1 MIRSLNTGVGGIR
14 NFQTSLDVIANNLA
28 NLNTVGFKGG
38 RVDFAEALTQTV
50 RPSTPDEGN
59 TSGSSSVAVS
69 NGVATNS
76 VTTIFGQGAVNQTGK
91 ITDLALAG
99 DGYFIVKKYGTESIG
114 TEKGT
119 PDDGAGNQ
127 GIAQPNASDKGAP
140 GGVSFATR
148 AGDFRLDKNGNLVNN
163 MGMRVQGISDYL
175 NNPGSIGD
183 IKFDRGDFMASVDVL
198 RGATDNKT
206 VVLAKAHGFKTGN
219 IVIFKS
225 EGEMPG
231 NALQEATPYYVRV
244 VDDNKLL
251 LYDNLHAATTDNSED
266 KKLALSIP
274 ADQISI
280 TGMRIIKKL
289 ASFEGV
295 HTTGINEENT
305 ISSGQAH
312 GLKDGDNVRFYIP
325 DAISIADEGDQ
336 SSLVPV
342 GDTGTYSF
350 KINADDYLTSITK
363 DKVLIFGTGKEFRV
377 QSVEGFA
384 ADGGN
389 IPESYTI
396 TGTVAGRSPLPTLT
410 GETKFTM
417 EPVMALATTVDISD
431 MSSVGGAGNDATKD
445 EWSFKIDKSQYATL
459 APIQP
464 GTVLNFGNG
473 RELRVLDIEPEDA
486 GGMIKLTG
494 SKVGSVTVDFSG
506 VDRLSHEGY
515 STLSSGD
522 DKDSS
527 GGFSQTF
534 FVSVKGDKSFTIHNS
549 SEDAFSRTRA
559 VKIDGGSLF
568 NSSLVKV
575 ALSTTA
581 QIQNVNVDTAG
592 RVNVM
597 LTDGTQYTRGQILL
611 RKFTNQ
617 QALDKEGGNMYSNL
631 ENAGVSEW
639 STAGSDGFGRIEA
652 GALELSNVDVARE
665 FSKLITTQ
673 RAFQASA
680 RMVTASDQILQELLR
695 LKR

>member
-1 MIRSLNTGVGGIR
+1 MIRSLNVGVGGIR

-38 RVDFAEALTQTV
+38 RVDFAEALTQTI

-76 VTTIFGQGAVNQTGK
+76 VTTIFGKGAINQTGK

-99 DGYFIVKKYGTESIG
+99 DGYFIVKKYGTESMG
-114 TEKGT
+114 GKETA
-119 PDDGAGNQ
+119 DDGGAIT
-127 GIAQPNASDKGAP
+127 GIAQPNSSDKGAP
-140 GGVSFATR
+140 GGISFATR

-163 MGMRVQGISDYL
+163 VGVRVQGIADYI
-175 NNPGSIGD
+175 NNPGALGD

-198 RGATDNKT
+198 RGSTDNKT
-206 VVLAKAHGFKTGN
+206 IVLAKAHDFKTGN

-225 EGEMPG
+225 DGDMPG
-231 NALQEATPYYVRV
+231 KELQEATPYYVRV

-251 LYDNLHAATTDNSED
+251 LYGDLHTATTDTTQRHD
-266 KKLALSIP
+266 LAKSVP
-274 ADQISI
+274 ADEINI

-289 ASFEGV
+289 ASYEGV
-295 HTTGINEENT
+295 HTVGINEENT
-305 ISSGQAH
+305 MSSGEAH

-325 DAISIADEGDQ
+325 NSINILPATMKDLTEGAWSVEVDAA
-336 SSLVPV
+336 
-342 GDTGTYSF
+342 
-350 KINADDYLTSITK
+350 DYLTSMSEG
-363 DKVLIFGTGKEFRV
+363 KVLNFGTGKEFV
-377 QSVEGFA
+377 IQSVVPSA
-384 ADGGN
+384 PTPVDA
-389 IPESYTI
+389 PTKYVI
-396 TGTVAGRSPLPTLT
+396 TGSVAGRTPAPSLAT
-410 GETKFTM
+410 ETKFTM
-417 EPVMALATTVDISD
+417 APLMSLVKTVDMSNIATTGTV
-431 MSSVGGAGNDATKD
+431 D
-445 EWSFKIDKSQYATL
+445 EWSFDVDGDAYSTL

-464 GTVLNFGNG
+464 GTVLNFGLG
-473 RELRVLDIEPEDA
+473 KELRIISIEKDIPVA
-486 GGMIKLTG
+486 GRIKLTG
-494 SKVGSVTVDFSG
+494 SAVVSGADLTG
-506 VDRLSHEGY
+506 VDRLSHEGF
-515 STLSSGD
+515 TPLSNLD
-522 DKDSS
+522 DQDAS

-534 FVSVKGDKSFTIHNS
+534 YVSVKGEKGFTIHNS

-559 VKIDGGSLF
+559 VKIDDGSLY

-575 ALSTTA
+575 AVTTTA

-639 STAGSDGFGRIEA
+639 STPGSDGFARIEA

-673 RAFQASA
+673 RAFQANA

>member
-38 RVDFAEALTQTV
+38 RVDFAEALTQTI

-59 TSGSSSVAVS
+59 TSGNSSVAVS
-69 NGVATNS
+69 NGVATNA
-76 VTTIFGQGAVNQTGK
+76 VTTIFGQGAINQTGK

-114 TEKGT
+114 GKENDV
-119 PDDGAGNQ
+119 DDGMGVT
-127 GIAQPNASDKGAP
+127 GIAQPNSSDKGAP
-140 GGVSFATR
+140 GGISFATR

-163 MGMRVQGISDYL
+163 MGMRVQGIADSI
-175 NNPGSIGD
+175 NNPGAIGD

-198 RGATDNKT
+198 RGSTDNKT
-206 VVLAKAHGFKTGN
+206 IVLAKAHGFKTGN

-225 EGEMPG
+225 NGEMPG
-231 NALQEATPYYVRV
+231 KELQEATPYYVRV

-251 LYDNLHAATTDNSED
+251 LYGDLHTATTDVTQGHDMAKSV
-266 KKLALSIP
+266 P
-274 ADQISI
+274 ADEITI

-289 ASFEGV
+289 ASYEGV
-295 HTTGINEENT
+295 HTVGINEENT
-305 ISSGQAH
+305 ISSGEAH

-325 DAISIADEGDQ
+325 NS
-336 SSLVPV
+336 
-342 GDTGTYSF
+342 
-350 KINADDYLTSITK
+350 TSILPDTMTEVTPGTWSIEI
-363 DKVLIFGTGKEFRV
+363 DAEDYISSMAEGKVLNFGTGKEFV
-377 QSVEGFA
+377 IQSVVPSSPTPVDA
-384 ADGGN
+384 
-389 IPESYTI
+389 PTKYVI
-396 TGTVAGRSPLPTLT
+396 TGSVAGRTPAPSLAT
-410 GETKFTM
+410 ETKFTM
-417 EPVMALATTVDISD
+417 APLMSLVKTVDMGNIATTGTV
-431 MSSVGGAGNDATKD
+431 D
-445 EWSFKIDKSQYATL
+445 EWSFDVDGDAYSTL

-464 GTVLNFGNG
+464 GTILNFGLG
-473 RELRVLDIEPEDA
+473 KELRIISIEKDIPVP
-486 GGMIKLTG
+486 GRIKLTG
-494 SKVGSVTVDFSG
+494 SAIVSGADLTG
-506 VDRLSHEGY
+506 VDRLSHEGF
-515 STLSSGD
+515 TPLSNLD
-522 DKDSS
+522 DQDAS

-534 FVSVKGDKSFTIHNS
+534 YVSVKGEKSFTIHSS

-559 VKIDGGSLF
+559 VKIDNGSLY

-575 ALSTTA
+575 AVTTTA

-639 STAGSDGFGRIEA
+639 STPGSDGFARIEA

-673 RAFQASA
+673 RAFQANA

>member
-38 RVDFAEALTQTV
+38 RVDFAEALTQTI

-76 VTTIFGQGAVNQTGK
+76 VTTIFGQGAINQTGK

-99 DGYFIVKKYGTESIG
+99 DGYFIVKKYGTEAVSG
-114 TEKGT
+114 EKGVG
-119 PDDGAGNQ
+119 DDGLGVQ
-127 GIAQPNASDKGAP
+127 VSAQPNSSDKGAP

-163 MGMRVQGISDYL
+163 MGMRVQGVSDYI

-225 EGEMPG
+225 DEKMPG
-231 NALQEATPYYVRV
+231 DALQEATPYYVQV

-266 KKLALSIP
+266 KKLALDIP
-274 ADQISI
+274 ADKITL

-289 ASFEGV
+289 ASYEGV
-295 HTTGINEENT
+295 HTIGMNEENT
-305 ISSGQAH
+305 ISSSQAH

-325 DAISIADEGDQ
+325 DAISIANEGDQ
-336 SSLVPV
+336 SSLVAV
-342 GDTGTYSF
+342 GTDGSWTF
-350 KINADDYLTSITK
+350 KIDAEDYLTSIKAGKT
-363 DKVLIFGTGKEFRV
+363 LSFGTGKEFLV
-377 QSVEGFA
+377 QTVDPFA

-389 IPESYTI
+389 IPDSYTI
-396 TGTVAGRSPLPTLT
+396 TGTVAGRDPLPTIE
-410 GETKFTM
+410 GNTKF
-417 EPVMALATTVDISD
+417 EIAPIMALATTVDISD
-431 MSSVGGAGNDATKD
+431 MSAVAAGAGASSD
-445 EWSFKIDKSQYATL
+445 EWSFKIHESQYTTM
-459 APIQP
+459 APIRT
-464 GTVLNFGNG
+464 GTVLNFGDSK
-473 RELRVLDIEPEDA
+473 ELRVLSIEPKDA
-486 GGMIKLTG
+486 EGMIKLTG
-494 SKVGSVTVDFSG
+494 SKVGSDAVDFIG
-506 VDRLSHEGY
+506 VDRMSHEGF
-515 STLSSGD
+515 SSLSNDD
-522 DKDSS
+522 DKDKS

-559 VKIDGGSLF
+559 IKIDGGSLL

-575 ALSTTA
+575 AVTTTA

-617 QALDKEGGNMYSNL
+617 QALAKEGGNMYSNL
-631 ENAGVSEW
+631 DNAGVSEW
-639 STAGSDGFGRIEA
+639 STAGSDGFARIEA
-652 GALELSNVDVARE
+652 GAVELSNVDVARE

-680 RMVTASDQILQELLR
+680 RMVTASDEILQELLR

>member
-28 NLNTVGFKGG
+28 NLNTVGFKSG
-38 RVDFAEALTQTV
+38 RVDFAEALTQTI

-76 VTTIFGQGAVNQTGK
+76 VTTIFGQGAINQTGK

-99 DGYFIVKKYGTESIG
+99 DGYFIVKKYGTEAIG
-114 TEKGT
+114 AQKGAD
-119 PDDGAGNQ
+119 DDGLGTQ
-127 GIAQPNASDKGAP
+127 TIAQPDSSDKGAP

-163 MGMRVQGISDYL
+163 MGMRVQGVADYI
-175 NNPGSIGD
+175 NNPGAIGD

-198 RGATDNKT
+198 RGSTDNKT
-206 VVLAKAHGFKTGN
+206 IVLAKAHSFKTGN
-219 IVIFKS
+219 IVVFKS
-225 EGEMPG
+225 EGDMPG
-231 NALQEATPYYVRV
+231 NELQEATPYYVRV

-251 LYDNLHAATTDNSED
+251 LYGDLHTATTDMTKGHD
-266 KKLALSIP
+266 LAKIIP
-274 ADQISI
+274 ADEITI

-289 ASFEGV
+289 ASYEGV
-295 HTTGINEENT
+295 HTLGINEENT
-305 ISSGQAH
+305 ISSGQSH

-325 DAISIADEGDQ
+325 NSVSI
-336 SSLVPV
+336 VP
-342 GDTGTYSF
+342 GTMTELTPGTWS
-350 KINADDYLTSITK
+350 IEVDADDYLTSMAEG
-363 DKVLIFGTGKEFRV
+363 KVLNFGLGKEFV
-377 QSVEGFA
+377 IQSVVPSSPAPGDA
-384 ADGGN
+384 
-389 IPESYTI
+389 PTKYVI
-396 TGTVAGRSPLPTLT
+396 TGTVAGRSPAPSLATD
-410 GETKFTM
+410 TKFTM
-417 EPVMALATTVDISD
+417 APLMSLPTTVDMNNIATT
-431 MSSVGGAGNDATKD
+431 GAVD
-445 EWSFKIDKSQYATL
+445 EWSFDVDANDFSTL
-459 APIQP
+459 APIQAGAVLDLGP
-464 GTVLNFGNG
+464 GK
-473 RELRVLDIEPEDA
+473 ELRVLSIEKDIPVA
-486 GGMIKLTG
+486 GRIKLTG
-494 SKVGSVTVDFSG
+494 SAIVAGADLTG
-506 VDRLSHEGY
+506 IDRLSHEGF
-515 STLSSGD
+515 TPLSNQD
-522 DKDSS
+522 DQDGQ

-534 FVSVKGDKSFTIHNS
+534 YVSVKGEKSFTIHNS
-549 SEDAFSRTRA
+549 SEDAFSTTRA
-559 VKIDGGSLF
+559 VKIDNGSLY
-568 NSSLVKV
+568 NSSLIKV
-575 ALSTTA
+575 AVTTTA

-617 QALDKEGGNMYSNL
+617 QGLDKEGGNMYSNL
-631 ENAGVSEW
+631 ENAGASEW

-673 RAFQASA
+673 RAFQANA

>member
-76 VTTIFGQGAVNQTGK
+76 VTTIFGQGAINQTGK

-99 DGYFIVKKYGTESIG
+99 DGYFIVKKYGSETIG
-114 TEKGT
+114 GGPTA
-119 PDDGAGNQ
+119 DDGGLGAT
-127 GIAQPNASDKGAP
+127 GIAQPDSSDKGAP
-140 GGVSFATR
+140 GGVSYATR

-163 MGMRVQGISDYL
+163 MGMRVQGVNDYI
-175 NNPGSIGD
+175 NNPGAIGD

-198 RGATDNKT
+198 RGSTDNKT
-206 VVLAKAHGFKTGN
+206 IVLAKAHGFKTGN

-225 EGEMPG
+225 DGDMPG
-231 NALQEATPYYVRV
+231 NELQEATPYYVRV

-251 LYDNLHAATTDNSED
+251 LYGDLHTATTDMTKGHD
-266 KKLALSIP
+266 LAKSVPTDEIT
-274 ADQISI
+274 I

-289 ASFEGV
+289 ASYEGV
-295 HTTGINEENT
+295 HTLEINEENT
-305 ISSGQAH
+305 ISSGEAH

-325 DAISIADEGDQ
+325 NSVSILPNSMTEVNAGSGDGAWTIEVDA
-336 SSLVPV
+336 V
-342 GDTGTYSF
+342 
-350 KINADDYLTSITK
+350 DYLTSMSEG
-363 DKVLIFGTGKEFRV
+363 KVLNFGTGKEFLI
-377 QSVEGFA
+377 QSVLPVA
-384 ADGGN
+384 ADGGDT
-389 IPESYTI
+389 PEKYKI
-396 TGTVAGRSPLPTLT
+396 TGTVAGRTPVPDMATL
-410 GETKFTM
+410 TKFTM
-417 EPVMALATTVDISD
+417 APLMSLVTTVDLNN
-431 MSSVGGAGNDATKD
+431 VATTGAVD
-445 EWSFKIDKSQYATL
+445 EWSFNIDSDDFSSL

-464 GTVLNFGNG
+464 GSVLNLGVGKEIRVIAIEKDIPVAG
-473 RELRVLDIEPEDA
+473 R
-486 GGMIKLTG
+486 IKVTGSAVVSGADLTG
-494 SKVGSVTVDFSG
+494 I
-506 VDRLSHEGY
+506 DRLSHKGF
-515 STLSSGD
+515 SALSNLD
-522 DKDSS
+522 DQDSV

-534 FVSVKGDKSFTIHNS
+534 FVSVKGEKSFTIHNS

-559 VKIDGGSLF
+559 VEMDGGSVY

-575 ALSTTA
+575 AVTTNA

-611 RKFTNQ
+611 RSFTNQ

-631 ENAGVSEW
+631 DNAGVSEW
-639 STAGSDGFGRIEA
+639 STPGSDGFARIEA

-673 RAFQASA
+673 RAFQANA

>member
-69 NGVATNS
+69 NGVATNA
-76 VTTIFGQGAVNQTGK
+76 VTTIFGQGAINQTGK

-99 DGYFIVKKYGTESIG
+99 DGYFIVKKYGTQSIG
-114 TEKGT
+114 GGNEVS
-119 PDDGAGNQ
+119 DDGLGLQ
-127 GIAQPNASDKGAP
+127 GIAQPDATDKGAP

-163 MGMRVQGISDYL
+163 MGMRVQGVADYI
-175 NNPGSIGD
+175 NNPGAIGD
-183 IKFDRGDFMASVDVL
+183 IKFDRGDFMASVEVL
-198 RGATDNKT
+198 RGSTDNKT
-206 VVLAKAHGFKTGN
+206 IVMAKAHGFKTGN

-225 EGEMPG
+225 DGDMPG
-231 NALQEATPYYVRV
+231 KELQEATPYYVRV

-251 LYDNLHAATTDNSED
+251 LYGDLHTATTDMTQGHD
-266 KKLALSIP
+266 LAKSVP
-274 ADQISI
+274 ADEISI

-289 ASFEGV
+289 ASYEGV
-295 HTTGINEENT
+295 HTVGINEENT
-305 ISSGQAH
+305 ITSGQSH

-325 DAISIADEGDQ
+325 NSVSILPGTMTEVTPGTWSLEVDA
-336 SSLVPV
+336 
-342 GDTGTYSF
+342 
-350 KINADDYLTSITK
+350 NDYLTSMSEG
-363 DKVLIFGTGKEFRV
+363 KVLNFGLGKEFV
-377 QSVEGFA
+377 IQSAVPTSPAPGDPA
-384 ADGGN
+384 TK
-389 IPESYTI
+389 YVI
-396 TGTVAGRSPLPTLT
+396 TGTVAGRDPAPSLAA
-410 GETKFTM
+410 ESKFTM
-417 EPVMALATTVDISD
+417 APLMSLVTTVD
-431 MSSVGGAGNDATKD
+431 MENMATTGTVD
-445 EWSFKIDKSQYATL
+445 EWSFNIDANDFSSL
-459 APIQP
+459 APIKP
-464 GTVLNFGNG
+464 GAVLSLGTG
-473 RELRVLDIEPEDA
+473 KELRITSTEKDTPVP
-486 GGMIKLTG
+486 GRIKLTG
-494 SKVGSVTVDFSG
+494 SVLVAGADLTG
-506 VDRLSHEGY
+506 INRLSHEGF
-515 STLSSGD
+515 TPLTNQD
-522 DKDSS
+522 DQDTK

-534 FVSVKGDKSFTIHNS
+534 YVSVKGDKSFTVHNS

-559 VKIDGGSLF
+559 IKIDNGSLY

-575 ALSTTA
+575 AETTNA

-639 STAGSDGFGRIEA
+639 STAGSDGFARIEA
-652 GALELSNVDVARE
+652 GAVELSNVDVARE

>member
-1 MIRSLNTGVGGIR
+1 MIRSLNIGVGGIR

-76 VTTIFGQGAVNQTGK
+76 VTTIFGQGAINQTGK

-99 DGYFIVKKYGTESIG
+99 DGYFVLKKYGTESVG
-114 TEKGT
+114 SNKTV
-119 PDDGAGNQ
+119 DDGGLGAQ
-127 GIAQPNASDKGAP
+127 GIAQPDSSDKGAP
-140 GGVSFATR
+140 GGISYATR

-163 MGMRVQGISDYL
+163 MGMRVQGISDYI
-175 NNPGSIGD
+175 NNPGEIGD
-183 IKFDRGDFMASVDVL
+183 IKFDRGEFMASVDVL
-198 RGATDNKT
+198 RGSTDNKT
-206 VVLAKAHGFKTGN
+206 IVMAKTHGFKTGN

-225 EGEMPG
+225 DGEMPG
-231 NALQEATPYYVRV
+231 NDLQEATPYYVRV

-251 LYDNLHAATTDNSED
+251 LYPDLHTASTDTTQGHE
-266 KKLALSIP
+266 LAKSVP
-274 ADQISI
+274 ADEVTI

-289 ASFEGV
+289 ASYEGV

-305 ISSGQAH
+305 ISSDTSH

-325 DAISIADEGDQ
+325 NSISILPGSMAE
-336 SSLVPV
+336 VTP
-342 GDTGTYSF
+342 GTWSIEVDA
-350 KINADDYLTSITK
+350 KDYLTSMSAG
-363 DKVLIFGTGKEFRV
+363 KVLNFGTGKEFV
-377 QSVEGFA
+377 IESVTPSSPAPG
-384 ADGGN
+384 DS
-389 IPESYTI
+389 PTKYVI
-396 TGTVAGRSPLPTLT
+396 TGSVAGRTPAPSLAA
-410 GETKFTM
+410 ETKFTM
-417 EPVMALATTVDISD
+417 APLMSLVTTVDIDNMASTGT
-431 MSSVGGAGNDATKD
+431 VD
-445 EWSFKIDKSQYATL
+445 EWSFDLDAADFSSL
-459 APIQP
+459 APIQA
-464 GTVLNFGNG
+464 GTVLNMGVG
-473 RELRVLDIEPEDA
+473 KELRIVSIEADVPLP
-486 GGMIKLTG
+486 GRIKLTG
-494 SKVGSVTVDFSG
+494 SAILAGADLSAMN
-506 VDRLSHEGY
+506 RLSHEGF
-515 STLSSGD
+515 TPLSNLD
-522 DKDSS
+522 DQDSS

-534 FVSVKGDKSFTIHNS
+534 FVSVKGEKSFTIHNS

-559 VKIDGGSLF
+559 VKIDSGSLY
-568 NSSLVKV
+568 NSSIVKV
-575 ALSTTA
+575 AVTTTA

-639 STAGSDGFGRIEA
+639 STPGSDGFARIES

-665 FSKLITTQ
+665 FSKLISTQ
-673 RAFQASA
+673 RAFQANA
-680 RMVTASDQILQELLR
+680 RMVSASDQILQELLR

>member
-76 VTTIFGQGAVNQTGK
+76 VTTIFGQGAINQTGK

-99 DGYFIVKKYGTESIG
+99 DGYFVLKKYGTETIG
-114 TEKGT
+114 DNKGV
-119 PDDGAGNQ
+119 DDGGIGAQ
-127 GIAQPNASDKGAP
+127 GIAQPDSSDKGAP
-140 GGVSFATR
+140 GGISYATR
-148 AGDFRLDKNGNLVNN
+148 AGDFRLDMNGNLVNN
-163 MGMRVQGISDYL
+163 MGMRVQGISDYI
-175 NNPGSIGD
+175 NNPGEIGD
-183 IKFDRGDFMASVDVL
+183 IKFDRGEFMASVDVL
-198 RGATDNKT
+198 RGSTDNKT
-206 VVLAKAHGFKTGN
+206 IVMAKAHGFKTGN

-225 EGEMPG
+225 DGNMPG
-231 NALQEATPYYVRV
+231 DELQEATPYYVRV

-251 LYDNLHAATTDNSED
+251 LYGDLHTATTDTTEGHV
-266 KKLALSIP
+266 KAKTVP
-274 ADQISI
+274 ADKVDI

-289 ASFEGV
+289 ASYEGV

-305 ISSGQAH
+305 ISSGNVH
-312 GLKDGDNVRFYIP
+312 GLKDGDKVRFYIP
-325 DAISIADEGDQ
+325 NSISIMPGSMAE
-336 SSLVPV
+336 VNP
-342 GDTGTYSF
+342 GTWSVEIDA
-350 KINADDYLTSITK
+350 KDYLTSMAK
-363 DKVLIFGTGKEFRV
+363 GKVLNFGTGKEFV
-377 QSVEGFA
+377 IETVTPSA
-384 ADGGN
+384 PSPAD
-389 IPESYTI
+389 PPTKYVI
-396 TGTVAGRSPLPTLT
+396 TGTVSGRTPAPSLAA
-410 GETKFTM
+410 ETKFTM
-417 EPVMALATTVDISD
+417 EPLMSLVTTADIDGMATTGTV
-431 MSSVGGAGNDATKD
+431 D
-445 EWSFKIDKSQYATL
+445 EWSFNIDAGDFSTL
-459 APIQP
+459 APIQA
-464 GTVLNFGNG
+464 GSVLNMGPG
-473 RELRVLDIEPEDA
+473 KELRIVDVEGDTPLP
-486 GGMIKLTG
+486 GRVKLTASAILAG
-494 SKVGSVTVDFSG
+494 ADLSG
-506 VDRLSHEGY
+506 INRLSHEGF
-515 STLSSGD
+515 TPLSNLD
-522 DKDSS
+522 DQDSS

-534 FVSVKGDKSFTIHNS
+534 FVSVKGEKSFTIHNS

-559 VKIDGGSLF
+559 VKIENGSLY
-568 NSSLVKV
+568 NSSIVKV
-575 ALSTTA
+575 AVTTTA

-639 STAGSDGFGRIEA
+639 STPGSDGFARIES

-665 FSKLITTQ
+665 FSKLISTQ
-673 RAFQASA
+673 RAFQANA
-680 RMVTASDQILQELLR
+680 RMVSASDQILQELLR

>member
-38 RVDFAEALTQTV
+38 RVDFAEALTQTI

-76 VTTIFGQGAVNQTGK
+76 VTTIFGQGAINQTGK

-99 DGYFIVKKYGTESIG
+99 DGYFVLKKYGTESVG
-114 TEKGT
+114 GNATV
-119 PDDGAGNQ
+119 DDGGLGAQ
-127 GIAQPNASDKGAP
+127 GIAQPDSTDKGAP
-140 GGVSFATR
+140 GGISYATR

-163 MGMRVQGISDYL
+163 MGMRVQGISDYI
-175 NNPGSIGD
+175 NNPGEIGD
-183 IKFDRGDFMASVDVL
+183 IKFDRGEFMASVDVL
-198 RGATDNKT
+198 RGSTDNKT
-206 VVLAKAHGFKTGN
+206 IIMAKAHGYKTGN

-225 EGEMPG
+225 DGDMPG
-231 NALQEATPYYVRV
+231 NELQEATPYYVRV

-251 LYDNLHAATTDNSED
+251 LYGDLHTASTDSTEGHD
-266 KKLALSIP
+266 LAKSVP
-274 ADQISI
+274 ADEVTI

-289 ASFEGV
+289 ASYEGV

-305 ISSGQAH
+305 ISSGNAH

-325 DAISIADEGDQ
+325 NSISIMPGSMTEV
-336 SSLVPV
+336 SP
-342 GDTGTYSF
+342 GTWSIEVDA
-350 KINADDYLTSITK
+350 KDYLTSMSQ
-363 DKVLIFGTGKEFRV
+363 DKVLNFGTGKEFV
-377 QSVEGFA
+377 IQTVTPSAPSPDDPPTKYV
-384 ADGGN
+384 
-389 IPESYTI
+389 I
-396 TGTVAGRSPLPTLT
+396 TGTVSGRTPAPSLAA
-410 GETKFTM
+410 ETKFTLSPLM
-417 EPVMALATTVDISD
+417 SLVTTVDIDS
-431 MSSVGGAGNDATKD
+431 MATTGTVD
-445 EWSFKIDKSQYATL
+445 EWSFNLDASDFSTL
-459 APIQP
+459 APIQA
-464 GTVLNFGNG
+464 GSVLNMGLG
-473 RELRVLDIEPEDA
+473 KELRIIDVEEEAPLP
-486 GGMIKLTG
+486 GRVKLTG
-494 SKVGSVTVDFSG
+494 TAILAGADLSG
-506 VDRLSHEGY
+506 LNRLSHEGF
-515 STLSSGD
+515 TPLSNLD
-522 DKDSS
+522 DQDSS

-534 FVSVKGDKSFTIHNS
+534 FVSVKGEKSFTIHNS

-559 VKIDGGSLF
+559 VKIDSGSLY
-568 NSSLVKV
+568 NSSIVKV
-575 ALSTTA
+575 AVTTTA

-639 STAGSDGFGRIEA
+639 STPGSDGFARIES

-665 FSKLITTQ
+665 FSKLISTQ
-673 RAFQASA
+673 RAFQANA
-680 RMVTASDQILQELLR
+680 RMVSASDQILQELLR

>member
-14 NFQTSLDVIANNLA
+14 NYQTSLDVIANNLA

-76 VTTIFGQGAVNQTGK
+76 VTTIFGQGAINQTGK

-99 DGYFIVKKYGTESIG
+99 DGYFIVKKYGTASLG
-114 TEKGT
+114 GGGGS
-119 PDDGAGNQ
+119 DDGGVGAQ
-127 GIAQPNASDKGAP
+127 GIAQPDSGDKGAP
-140 GGVSFATR
+140 GGISYATR

-163 MGMRVQGISDYL
+163 MGMRVQGISDYI
-175 NNPGSIGD
+175 NNPGEIGD
-183 IKFDRGDFMASVDVL
+183 IKFDRGEFMASVDVL
-198 RGATDNKT
+198 RGSTDNKT
-206 VVLAKAHGFKTGN
+206 IVMAKAHGFETGN

-225 EGEMPG
+225 DGDMPG
-231 NALQEATPYYVRV
+231 KELQEATPYYVRV

-251 LYDNLHAATTDNSED
+251 LYGDLHTATTDTTQGHE
-266 KKLALSIP
+266 LAKTVP
-274 ADQISI
+274 ADEVTI
-280 TGMRIIKKL
+280 TGMRVIKKL
-289 ASFEGV
+289 ASYEGV
-295 HTTGINEENT
+295 HTVGINEENT
-305 ISSGQAH
+305 ISSNKAH

-325 DAISIADEGDQ
+325 NSVNILPGSMTEVTPGTWSIEIDA
-336 SSLVPV
+336 
-342 GDTGTYSF
+342 
-350 KINADDYLTSITK
+350 KDYLSSMLAG
-363 DKVLIFGTGKEFRV
+363 KVLNFGTGKELV
-377 QSVEGFA
+377 IQSTTPSSPAPGEPPTKYVISG
-384 ADGGN
+384 
-389 IPESYTI
+389 S
-396 TGTVAGRSPLPTLT
+396 VAGRTPAPSLA

-417 EPVMALATTVDISD
+417 APLMSLVTTIDMDNMATTGTV
-431 MSSVGGAGNDATKD
+431 D
-445 EWSFKIDKSQYATL
+445 EWSFNLDAADFSSL
-459 APIQP
+459 APIKA
-464 GTVLNFGNG
+464 GTVLNLGTGKEMRIVSIEKDQPLTG
-473 RELRVLDIEPEDA
+473 R
-486 GGMIKLTG
+486 IKLTG
-494 SKVGSVTVDFSG
+494 SAILTGADMSG
-506 VDRLSHEGY
+506 INRLSHEGL
-515 STLSSGD
+515 TPLGNLD
-522 DKDSS
+522 DQDSS

-534 FVSVKGDKSFTIHNS
+534 FVSVKGEKSFSIHNS

-559 VKIDGGSLF
+559 VKVDSGSLY

-575 ALSTTA
+575 AVTTTA

-631 ENAGVSEW
+631 NNAGVSEW
-639 STAGSDGFGRIEA
+639 STPGSDGFARIEA

-665 FSKLITTQ
+665 FSKLISTQ
-673 RAFQASA
+673 RAFQANA
-680 RMVTASDQILQELLR
+680 RMVSASDQILQELLR

>member
-76 VTTIFGQGAVNQTGK
+76 VTTIFGQGAINQTGK

-99 DGYFIVKKYGTESIG
+99 DGYFVLKKYGTESIG
-114 TEKGT
+114 DNKNLDEGGV
-119 PDDGAGNQ
+119 GAQ
-127 GIAQPNASDKGAP
+127 GIAQPDSSDKGAP
-140 GGVSFATR
+140 GGISYATR

-163 MGMRVQGISDYL
+163 MGMRVQGISDYI
-175 NNPGSIGD
+175 NNPGEIGD
-183 IKFDRGDFMASVDVL
+183 IKFDRGEFMASVDVL
-198 RGATDNKT
+198 RGSTDNKT
-206 VVLAKAHGFKTGN
+206 IVLAKAHGFKTGN

-225 EGEMPG
+225 GGNMPG
-231 NALQEATPYYVRV
+231 NDLQEATPYYVRV

-251 LYDNLHAATTDNSED
+251 LYGDLHTATTDTTEGHV
-266 KKLALSIP
+266 LAMTVP
-274 ADQISI
+274 ADEVTI

-289 ASFEGV
+289 ASYEGV

-305 ISSGQAH
+305 ISSGNIH
-312 GLKDGDNVRFYIP
+312 GLKDGDKVRFYIP
-325 DAISIADEGDQ
+325 NSISVVPGSIAE
-336 SSLVPV
+336 VTP
-342 GDTGTYSF
+342 GTWSIEVDA
-350 KINADDYLTSITK
+350 KDYLTSMSQG
-363 DKVLIFGTGKEFRV
+363 KVLNFGTGKEFV
-377 QSVEGFA
+377 IETVTSSA
-384 ADGGN
+384 PS
-389 IPESYTI
+389 PEDPPTKYVI
-396 TGTVAGRSPLPTLT
+396 TGTVSGRTPAPSLAA
-410 GETKFTM
+410 ETKFTLSPLM
-417 EPVMALATTVDISD
+417 SLVTTVDIND
-431 MSSVGGAGNDATKD
+431 MATTGTVD
-445 EWSFKIDKSQYATL
+445 EWSFNLDAADFSSL
-459 APIQP
+459 APIKA
-464 GTVLNFGNG
+464 GTVLNMGLG
-473 RELRVLDIEPEDA
+473 KELRIVSIEADVPLP
-486 GGMIKLTG
+486 GRVKLTG
-494 SKVGSVTVDFSG
+494 SAILAGADLSG
-506 VDRLSHEGY
+506 INRLSHEGF
-515 STLSSGD
+515 TPLGNLHD
-522 DKDSS
+522 QDSS
-527 GGFSQTF
+527 GGFSQSF
-534 FVSVKGDKSFTIHNS
+534 FVSVKGEKSFTIHNS

-559 VKIDGGSLF
+559 VKIENGSLY
-568 NSSLVKV
+568 NSSIVKV
-575 ALSTTA
+575 AVTTTA

-639 STAGSDGFGRIEA
+639 STPGSDGFARIES

-665 FSKLITTQ
+665 FSKLISTQ
-673 RAFQASA
+673 RAFQANA
-680 RMVTASDQILQELLR
+680 RMVSASDQILQELLR